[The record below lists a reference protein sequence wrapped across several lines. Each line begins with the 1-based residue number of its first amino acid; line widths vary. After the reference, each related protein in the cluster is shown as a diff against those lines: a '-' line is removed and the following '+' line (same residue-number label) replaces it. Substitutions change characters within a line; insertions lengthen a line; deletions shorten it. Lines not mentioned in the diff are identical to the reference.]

1 MQVFFAEFPGMKY
14 DDQMVPILF
23 VLRTKTI
30 YMALVSEFWVNKIL
44 MHEKLAQEIFKPT
57 IWLKTE
63 FQTITKILS
72 S

>member
-1 MQVFFAEFPGMKY
+1 
-14 DDQMVPILF
+14 MVPILF

-30 YMALVSEFWVNKIL
+30 YMVLVSEFWVNKIL